1 MRYIK
6 SREQA
11 KACSFLILQSFFLE
25 KILIIKEK
33 FWEAI
38 LLENWVGMK
47 ELYDINIRVNQPVT
61 FCGKKFEV
69 NETILNFERAEIA
82 QINENK
88 SRTRILGGFNNN
100 LLMDWE
106 TDREIGFGITHG
118 ILSSTSLALLSN
130 STLSEKENISV
141 PFQEKI
147 KTMEEN
153 GEWYIL
159 LKYIPNH
166 ISGSFGIQGNPEN
179 EQMPMGRRD
188 WLPLKP
194 LPPIK
199 DKFIFCYDAESGKK
213 ILNFDII
220 GNKIIFKAQHNEIF
234 VDYTFNY
241 GQQSLQLNMGNI
253 LFNGFLNLT
262 AKMTTKNYMTGEPA
276 TAVLLIPKIKLQSSI
291 LLQLGSQLDCAAVS
305 DFTFIGYPEE
315 GRHKDDQVVC
325 RMYFLPTELTGDYL

>member
-88 SRTRILGGFNNN
+88 SRTRAVGGFNNN
-100 LLMDWE
+100 LLIDWE
-106 TDREIGFGITHG
+106 IDKEIGFGITHG
-118 ILSSTSLALLSN
+118 VLSSTSLALLSN
-130 STLSEKENISV
+130 SVLNKKEKISV

-147 KTMEEN
+147 KTIEED
-153 GEWYIL
+153 GTWYVL
-159 LKYIPNH
+159 LKYTPNH
-166 ISGSFGIQGNPEN
+166 TRENFGIQGNPEN
-179 EQMPMGRRD
+179 EAMPMGRRE

-199 DKFIFCYDAESGKK
+199 NKFIFCYDANTGKK
-213 ILNFDII
+213 IMNFDII
-220 GNKIIFKAQHNEIF
+220 GNKIIFKAEHLEVFI
-234 VDYTFNY
+234 DYTFDY
-241 GQQSLQLNMGNI
+241 KEEIIELSVGNT

-262 AKMTTKNYMTGEPA
+262 GKMTAKNYKTGEPA
-276 TAVLLIPKIKLQSSI
+276 TVILTIPKIKMMSSI
-291 LLQLGSQLDCAAVS
+291 LLSLGNQLDCATVS
-305 DFTFIGYPEE
+305 DFAFVGYPEE
-315 GRHKDDQVVC
+315 GRLKEQQSVC
-325 RMYFLPTELTGDYL
+325 SLTFLSTELTGEYI